1 MTDIHTQF
9 IELSELRI
17 GMYVYLDVGW
27 MDHPFPISNFKISTQ
42 EQIDTIRS
50 LGIERIRYAPIKALP
65 PMRPLITHR
74 LPMPSSPP

>member
-50 LGIERIRYAPIKALP
+50 LGIERIRYAPDKSSAADAAADNAP
-65 PMRPLITHR
+65 PADAIV
-74 LPMPSSPP
+74 SA